1 MGRIVI
7 GTSGYSYK
15 DWKGVFYPEDL
26 SSKDYL
32 SYYSKHF
39 SSVELNFS
47 YYKQPEASHLERMLL
62 KTEDDF
68 LFTVKAHQSLTH
80 DRGDG
85 WKEEGRRFIEGI
97 SPMAAAKQLAA
108 VLLQFPYSFHYTRE
122 NRIYLARLC
131 EFFKSSHGLPL
142 AVEFRNREW
151 QQESVY
157 NELRQREVSAVLT
170 DSPALKGLPEDL
182 PGKETMDRG
191 LTGKIAYLRF
201 HGRNRENWW
210 EGDNAS
216 RYDYLYSEEELT
228 PWVSFL
234 IEAALKTSLIL
245 VYFNNHHKGQAVQNG
260 LTLRRLCRDRGTES
274 C

>member
-131 EFFKSSHGLPL
+131 EFLKVLMTCLWLWNSGTANGS
-142 AVEFRNREW
+142 RNRCTM
-151 QQESVY
+151 
-157 NELRQREVSAVLT
+157 NCVSAK
-170 DSPALKGLPEDL
+170 SPRSLP
-182 PGKETMDRG
+182 
-191 LTGKIAYLRF
+191 I
-201 HGRNRENWW
+201 HQ
-210 EGDNAS
+210 
-216 RYDYLYSEEELT
+216 
-228 PWVSFL
+228 
-234 IEAALKTSLIL
+234 
-245 VYFNNHHKGQAVQNG
+245 H
-260 LTLRRLCRDRGTES
+260 
-274 C
+274 